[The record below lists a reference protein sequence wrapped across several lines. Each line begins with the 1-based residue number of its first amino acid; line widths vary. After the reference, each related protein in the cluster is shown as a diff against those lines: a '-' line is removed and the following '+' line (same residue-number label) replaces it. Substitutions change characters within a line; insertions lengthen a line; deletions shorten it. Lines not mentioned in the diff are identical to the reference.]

1 MFSSNEICVSPVPQ
15 MTPSVVSTD
24 GTLLH
29 HSFFGGRSDA
39 SSTRD
44 FRVSAPKKNATS
56 VFTFHGP
63 LERSDVTRL
72 KGKTAAP
79 DTMRLRRGTLSSC
92 FVIVRVRLN
101 VSPFST
107 SSLTVIDVS
116 VFVTSNVSS
125 VFSETTDKEAIMGC
139 VSTVGMASESGLE
152 SGSR

>member
-79 DTMRLRRGTLSSC
+79 DTKRLRRGTLSSC
-92 FVIVRVRLN
+92 FVIVRWREY
-101 VSPFST
+101 VSPFS
-107 SSLTVIDVS
+107 VISTCVDVS
-116 VFVTSNVSS
+116 VFVTSNFSS

-152 SGSR
+152 SGSK